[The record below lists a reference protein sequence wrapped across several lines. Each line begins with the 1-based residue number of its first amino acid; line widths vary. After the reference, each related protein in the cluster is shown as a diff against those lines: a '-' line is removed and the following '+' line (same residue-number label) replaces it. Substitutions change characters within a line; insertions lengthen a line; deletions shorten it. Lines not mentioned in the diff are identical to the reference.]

1 MPRENGKT
9 KPNLRTSK
17 PKFRKRNE
25 TDLRQT
31 DKQKKRPPKK
41 QNQTVQAVSQGEQ
54 NDVGTADESP
64 GPLWRG
70 GGGPDHPV
78 GRLGEV
84 GEGFVGRLRTFTNYT
99 RTGRRRVLRL
109 PS

>member
-1 MPRENGKT
+1 MEEPNQTSDNQNPNSENEMKQI
-9 KPNLRTSK
+9 S
-17 PKFRKRNE
+17 
-25 TDLRQT
+25 DRQT
-31 DKQKKRPPKK
+31 NKKERPPKK

>member
-1 MPRENGKT
+1 ME
-9 KPNLRTSK
+9 KPNQTSEHLN
-17 PKFRKRNE
+17 PNSENE
-25 TDLRQT
+25 MKQISDRQT
-31 DKQKKRPPKK
+31 NKKKRPPKK

-54 NDVGTADESP
+54 NDVGTADVSP

-78 GRLGEV
+78 GRLGAV
-84 GEGFVGRLRTFTNYT
+84 GEGSVGRLRTFTNYT